1 VQYER
6 GSDHSVCS
14 VQGEW
19 LLSMQCKRGSGHSVC
34 SVSQNRSSGKF
45 GSFY

>member
-1 VQYER
+1 MRGEWLLSMQYKR

-19 LLSMQCKRGSGHSVC
+19 LLSVQYGLGVATEYA
-34 SVSQNRSSGKF
+34 V
-45 GSFY
+45 